1 MCWESHVEVKD
12 TLKNC
17 TKNVNV
23 FATILNIDTNV
34 ITNIYHK
41 FAPSIRLNKNRA
53 DVEHRNELII
63 ELINAL

>member
-23 FATILNIDTNV
+23 FATILNIDH
-34 ITNIYHK
+34 IYHK

-63 ELINAL
+63 ELINAI

>member
-23 FATILNIDTNV
+23 FATILNIDTIV
-34 ITNIYHK
+34 ITFTTNLHHQ
-41 FAPSIRLNKNRA
+41 LG
-53 DVEHRNELII
+53 LIKI
-63 ELINAL
+63 VQM